1 MASLIDGRVK
11 ATFGSIT
18 RSIIVLTSGSIVM
31 TIGCITSS
39 VDITRSSWS
48 TLASILRYI
57 EKNKNRS

>member
-18 RSIIVLTSGSIVM
+18 RSIIVLTSGSIVV

-39 VDITRSSWS
+39 VDITRSS
-48 TLASILRYI
+48 
-57 EKNKNRS
+57 